1 MNPREGEG
9 PVAMLSEQE
18 KRSFIES
25 TMKPMSDDTMHF
37 LTQVAGVIDERTGEF
52 RGTGFFCSIAGRQA
66 IVTAAHVLRDM
77 AKDDRYRGPAF
88 SRGNGEPPMIV
99 PGKIVL
105 SIPHDLAIYFPSE
118 DFPVGEQKA
127 FWPEERID
135 RSPEML
141 TKDALFVHG
150 FPGRFTRFTTLGGDA
165 MFSESLAYT
174 AMMRYQ
180 EKDIPCD
187 ERPGFDRDL
196 PGYNFLPAE
205 FLGPHQFA
213 INFWAEPDFFPR
225 DRLDS
230 GSREGRKVD
239 DWSKVFE
246 SGDNFPGQ
254 RPQGAGGLS
263 GSPVWRIG
271 AAGRSMKDW
280 SPACAQL
287 VGVVTHWNEQ
297 ERILIATRVSSLLEL
312 AATESATRTKA

>member
-1 MNPREGEG
+1 
-9 PVAMLSEQE
+9 MLSEQE

-25 TMKPMSDDTMHF
+25 TMKPMADDTMRF

-52 RGTGFFCSIAGRQA
+52 RGTGFFCSISGRQA
-66 IVTAAHVLRDM
+66 IVTAAQVLREM
-77 AKDDRYRGPAF
+77 AEDDRYQGPAF
-88 SRGNGEPPMIV
+88 SRGNGAPPAIV
-99 PGKIVL
+99 PGKIVS
-105 SIPHDLAIYFPSE
+105 SIPHDLAIYIPSE
-118 DFPVGEQKA
+118 DFLVGEQKT

-180 EKDIPCD
+180 EKDIPSD

-196 PGYNFLPAE
+196 PGYDFLPAA
-205 FLGPHQFA
+205 FLEPHQFA
-213 INFWAEPDFFPR
+213 VNFWAEPDFFPR
-225 DRLDS
+225 NGVDS
-230 GSREGRKVD
+230 GPREGRKVD

-246 SGDNFPGQ
+246 SGETLPGQ
-254 RPQGAGGLS
+254 RPRGAFGLS
-263 GSPVWRIG
+263 GSPIWRIG
-271 AAGRSMKDW
+271 AAGRSIKDW

-287 VGVVTHWNEQ
+287 VGIVTHWNEQ
-297 ERILIATRVSSLLEL
+297 ERILIATRATSLLEL
-312 AATESATRTKA
+312 ASAEPTATMKA